1 VVGKCSWKRNAVQT
15 PSIPTQPVL
24 EYENSLGLNLQDI
37 AVNVSLFKKKK
48 RFLSLRKELL
58 GAQYKFPKGFSP
70 ELQTKCQNGKER

>member
-37 AVNVSLFKKKK
+37 AVNVSLFKKNKK
-48 RFLSLRKELL
+48 TRFLSLRKEVL
-58 GAQYKFPKGFSP
+58 GAQYTIS
-70 ELQTKCQNGKER
+70 